1 MYFDGSLKLQGAG
14 AGILFIAPGG
24 EQLKY
29 ALQLLFPASNNA
41 AEYEDLIHGLNIA
54 ISLGIKRLMVYG
66 DSLVVISQINKEWD
80 CSNDAMGKYCTA
92 VWKLEDKFEGLEFHH
107 VERDRNAVADAL
119 SKLGSNRTQVP
130 PGVFVQEVSR
140 PSISMDRVEECNT
153 LSQPESNSDDWRE
166 PIIRY
171 IKNEEEPDDKDTT
184 ERIARQSAHYTLIE
198 ETLYRRGASG
208 VLMKCILSA
217 TGKQLLDEVHAGQ
230 CGVHAA
236 SRTLVG
242 KVFRSGFYWPTA
254 KSDAAE
260 LVQRCKACQYL
271 SKQQHL
277 PAQQLQTIPVTWPF
291 ACWGMDM
298 IGPFKKAQGGYT
310 HVLVAIDKFTKWIE
324 FKPIA
329 SLTSAKAVE
338 FIQDIIFRFG
348 ISNSIITDLGSN
360 FTSLEFFDFCE
371 QKSIQIKY
379 ASVAHPR
386 ANGQVKR
393 ANEMIL
399 EALRKKVFDKNEKF
413 AGKWIRELPYVV
425 WSLRTQPSRALHGNT
440 PFFMVYGS
448 EAVLP
453 ADLKFGAPR
462 LILENIAEA
471 EATRL
476 EEVDVLEEER
486 LNMVIQSTRYQQTL
500 RRYHDKAIRHRS
512 FAVGDLA
519 LRWEGQH
526 KLSPLWEGPFIVAEV
541 TRPGS
546 YRLTQMDDTEIGNS
560 WNIEHLKKFYP

>member
-1 MYFDGSLKLQGAG
+1 
-14 AGILFIAPGG
+14 
-24 EQLKY
+24 
-29 ALQLLFPASNNA
+29 
-41 AEYEDLIHGLNIA
+41 
-54 ISLGIKRLMVYG
+54 
-66 DSLVVISQINKEWD
+66 
-80 CSNDAMGKYCTA
+80 
-92 VWKLEDKFEGLEFHH
+92 
-107 VERDRNAVADAL
+107 
-119 SKLGSNRTQVP
+119 
-130 PGVFVQEVSR
+130 
-140 PSISMDRVEECNT
+140 
-153 LSQPESNSDDWRE
+153 
-166 PIIRY
+166 
-171 IKNEEEPDDKDTT
+171 
-184 ERIARQSAHYTLIE
+184 
-198 ETLYRRGASG
+198 
-208 VLMKCILSA
+208 MKCILSS
-217 TGKQLLDEVHAGQ
+217 TGKQLLDEVHSGQ
-230 CGVHAA
+230 CGIHGA
-236 SRTLVG
+236 SKTLVR

-260 LVQRCKACQYL
+260 LVQRCEACQYL

-291 ACWGMDM
+291 ACWGLDM

-329 SLTSAKAVE
+329 SLTSTKAVE

-348 ISNSIITDLGSN
+348 IPNSIITDLGSN

-386 ANGQVKR
+386 ANGQVEQ
-393 ANEMIL
+393 ANGMIL

-413 AGKWIRELPYVV
+413 TGKWIRELPYVV

-462 LILENIAEA
+462 LVFESIAEA

-476 EEVDVLEEER
+476 EDIDVLEEER
-486 LNMVIQSTRYQQTL
+486 LNVVIHSARYQQTL
-500 RRYHDKAIRHRS
+500 RRYHNKAVRGTILCSGRSRPPPNSNGGGTTQVVTLMGRTIHSSRSHSAGIISSHSDGRHRNWELLEYRTPQEVLS
-512 FAVGDLA
+512 LAVF
-519 LRWEGQH
+519 Q
-526 KLSPLWEGPFIVAEV
+526 KLSGRQCTL
-541 TRPGS
+541 
-546 YRLTQMDDTEIGNS
+546 
-560 WNIEHLKKFYP
+560 